1 MNLGNNR
8 KNCGV
13 IWQVLEDW
21 NGKDFDGQ
29 FRNLIFMNIKVE
41 KVLSSSIDLVIWTIA
56 NFITFMN
63 LESRSSIDLVIWTI
77 ANFITFMN
85 LESRARNNALEECF
99 FQSLDIVLTSNGL
112 VHSPLSIRHHC
123 DLEKKL

>member
-63 LESRSSIDLVIWTI
+63 LESR
-77 ANFITFMN
+77 
-85 LESRARNNALEECF
+85 ARNNALEECF